1 MKKRFK
7 FVVIPIV
14 ALTAAFFAGPR
25 PDFEGFDNEP
35 LSLDVELAEL
45 DSYIASQEAKVL
57 NIKPDNE
64 SEIVWADSIRQT
76 EYAIVYL
83 HGYSASKG
91 EGEPI
96 HRDLAK
102 KYGCNLHLPRL
113 FQHGLDDE
121 DAFVE
126 LTPKGLVESAKQAIA
141 VGKLLGEKVIL
152 MSTSTGSTLSI
163 YLAAND
169 SDVRALAMMAPNIEL
184 ADPNSHLVNN
194 PWGKELLRTIVGSDY
209 RTWEAPEEARQ
220 YWTTKNRIEGLIAL
234 RELMDLTMTEETF
247 KQINIPVRIL
257 AYYKN
262 DEEQDQTVSVP
273 MMETFM
279 EKINTPESQKSLV
292 KFANAGTHPLGSKYM
307 NEHWKDVEDSID
319 EFLGMIID
327 QQ

>member
-1 MKKRFK
+1 MKKVLK
-7 FVVIPIV
+7 FVAIPIV
-14 ALTAAFFAGPR
+14 ALTAIFFAGPKT
-25 PDFEGFDNEP
+25 DFEEFNSEP
-35 LSLDVELAEL
+35 IQLDVGLTELEQ
-45 DSYIASQEAKVL
+45 YIVKEEAKIT

-64 SEIVWADSIRQT
+64 SEIIWADSIRKT

-96 HRDLAK
+96 HRDMAK
-102 KYGCNLHLPRL
+102 KYACNLYLPRL
-113 FQHGLDDE
+113 FQHGLNDD
-121 DAFVE
+121 DAFVK

-169 SDVRALAMMAPNIEL
+169 PKVYTLVMMAPNIEL
-184 ADPNSHLVNN
+184 ADPTSHMINN
-194 PWGKELLRTIVGSDY
+194 PWGKQLIRTVVGSDY
-209 RTWEAPEEARQ
+209 RSWEASKEAQQ

-234 RELMDLTMTEETF
+234 RELMDRTMTEETF
-247 KQINIPVRIL
+247 KKINIPVRIL

-262 DEEQDQTVSVP
+262 EEEQDQTVSVP
-273 MMETFM
+273 MMETFL
-279 EKINTPESQKSLV
+279 EKISTPESQKSLV

-307 NEHWKDVEDSID
+307 NENWKDVEDSID
-319 EFLGMIID
+319 EFLA
-327 QQ
+327 QVVN